1 MKFIVEEEKPAYDV
15 YTTLYDKW
23 YLKIFKN
30 ISESEKTHISMV
42 KTLLEK
48 YGIKYEYSEKIG
60 TFYNKELQKLYDELV
75 KEGYKSI
82 ERALWVGAAIEDKDI
97 YDLEKELKAIDN
109 QDIKYVFSRLIAGSE
124 NHMRAFD
131 KQLYENTGEHYKAQ
145 YISI

>member
-1 MKFIVEEEKPAYDV
+1 MVGEEKPAYDV

-60 TFYNKELQKLYDELV
+60 TFYNKEL
-75 KEGYKSI
+75 
-82 ERALWVGAAIEDKDI
+82 
-97 YDLEKELKAIDN
+97 
-109 QDIKYVFSRLIAGSE
+109 
-124 NHMRAFD
+124 
-131 KQLYENTGEHYKAQ
+131 
-145 YISI
+145 